1 MGRPR
6 QAVIA
11 LALLAA
17 LAPPRASGYGY
28 TREADPLLKAF
39 EAAVR
44 AARQGDVAAARARI
58 TDVKWQ
64 TDELAQDVK
73 VDLAPAL
80 ARAHAQG
87 STEAGI
93 VQAWANLVYLAL
105 LQKFHWNLKE
115 GLADPVKARARL
127 ESARIYYE
135 VALAG
140 NVRRLDEERR
150 KRDPAAPSRHDD
162 ILRRF
167 TAARDALGS
176 PGLFGAGARAA
187 DPAAFKAAVVGIA
200 GHLRAAFPAFVHPEA
215 K

>member
-1 MGRPR
+1 MGRSSVV
-6 QAVIA
+6 AVVV
-11 LALLAA
+11 LVAA
-17 LAPPRASGYGY
+17 LGPSRVEGYGY

-44 AARQGDVAAARARI
+44 AARQKDVAGARARLA
-58 TDVKWQ
+58 DVRWQ
-64 TDELAQDVK
+64 TDELAQDVR
-73 VDLAPAL
+73 VDFAPAL
-80 ARAHAQG
+80 ARAHADG
-87 STEAGI
+87 ATEAGI

-150 KRDPAAPSRHDD
+150 RKDPAAPSRHDD
-162 ILRRF
+162 IVRRF
-167 TAARDALGS
+167 AAARDALGS
-176 PGLFGAGARAA
+176 PGLFGAGAKAA
-187 DPAAFKAAVVGIA
+187 EPAAFRTAVVGIA
-200 GHLRAAFPAFVHPEA
+200 GHLRAAFPGFVHPEA